1 VQRILLSAALLAVA
15 AHAQDLPYKPG
26 RSVHTIEGLK
36 TALVVPDEISK
47 EKPAS
52 LVVLLHGLGDSGENL
67 IHALA
72 SWGRDGYLI
81 CAPSCTDRA
90 WSAADVKA
98 VLRIAQHLR
107 KVMPID
113 SQRTHVLGFSNGGW
127 NLTPLA
133 FSNDLKPLSA
143 TYIAAGYR
151 GGKVPKWAK
160 KRLGVLALA
169 GEQDANAAAAKATA
183 TQLRG
188 KVVTAEVRLQPNLG
202 HKWPKQHDAYLKWW
216 VDAREGRYEAG
227 KDMNFEWGEDLADAV
242 AAQKQK
248 KRGGVL
254 VYVYGPDDLSKRLTN
269 EVLMDPAVRFFGAQ
283 IAAVKMEFGDE
294 AQKLGVKA
302 APALVVLK
310 KDGTVKKL
318 LAGKVK
324 AKSLA
329 SALKSVAPNRRM
341 PKG

>member
-1 VQRILLSAALLAVA
+1 MQRILLSAALFAIA
-15 AHAQDLPYKPG
+15 AQAQELPYKPG

-36 TALVVPDEISK
+36 AALVVPDEISK

-72 SWGRDGYLI
+72 GWARDGYLI

-90 WSAADVKA
+90 WSATDIKA
-98 VLRIAQHLR
+98 VLRIAQHLK

-113 SQRTHVLGFSNGGW
+113 AKKTHVLGFSNGGW

-133 FSNDLKPLSA
+133 FSDDLKPLSA
-143 TYIAAGYR
+143 TYIAAGFR
-151 GGKVPKWAK
+151 GGKVPRWAK

-169 GEQDANAAAAKATA
+169 GAQDANAAAAKATV
-183 TQLRG
+183 TQLSG
-188 KVVTAEVRLQPNLG
+188 KVVVAEVRLQPDLG

-227 KDMNFEWGEDLADAV
+227 RDMNFEWGEDLEEAV
-242 AAQKQK
+242 ASLKGK

-254 VYVYGPDDLSKRLTN
+254 VYVYGPGDLSKRLTN

-283 IAAVKMEFGDE
+283 LATVKMEFGEE

-310 KDGTVKKL
+310 KDGTVRKL

-329 SALKSVAPNRRM
+329 SALRSVAPNRRL